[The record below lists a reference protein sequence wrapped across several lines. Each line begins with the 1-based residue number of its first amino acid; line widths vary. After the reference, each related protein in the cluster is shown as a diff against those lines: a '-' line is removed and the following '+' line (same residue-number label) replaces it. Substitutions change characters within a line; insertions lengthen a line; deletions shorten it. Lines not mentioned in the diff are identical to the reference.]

1 MKNRQYFMCNPMKN
15 RHVAYLA
22 LHVLYVLQS
31 LLNLAS
37 YIVSSDY
44 SKIRKNVFIIIT
56 ILYAGFIFYLSSQS
70 DISVPSAV
78 FNMPILYE
86 FAEIA
91 KDMDLVF
98 LIDIA
103 KYAYENVDKLA
114 HMVLYFGL
122 GILLHLTFRNSEN
135 TILRKYA
142 AIFAVLLGV
151 IYGITDEFHQS
162 FVPGRTSSL
171 HDLLADGIGVTIA
184 QVIFVI
190 LVLISMQ
197 RKKSNKDQE

>member
-1 MKNRQYFMCNPMKN
+1 MCNPMKN

-22 LHVLYVLQS
+22 LHVLYFLQA
-31 LLNLAS
+31 LLNFVS

-78 FNMPILYE
+78 FNMPILYK

-122 GILLHLTFRNSEN
+122 GILLHLTFRNSDN
-135 TILRKYA
+135 AILQKYA

-151 IYGITDEFHQS
+151 FYGITDEFHQS

-190 LVLISMQ
+190 LVVISIQ
-197 RKKSNKDQE
+197 RKKSKKDQE